1 MDTKI
6 IFPFF
11 FLSVSLDS
19 KDLKK
24 EGIQKKKKSVLGYLK
39 KKGGYV
45 LCTLTSNTKKRE
57 ENKKQM

>member
-1 MDTKI
+1 MKI

-11 FLSVSLDS
+11 FLSVSLDG
-19 KDLKK
+19 KDWKR
-24 EGIQKKKKSVLGYLK
+24 EGIQKKKKKSVLGYLK
-39 KKGGYV
+39 KKRECV